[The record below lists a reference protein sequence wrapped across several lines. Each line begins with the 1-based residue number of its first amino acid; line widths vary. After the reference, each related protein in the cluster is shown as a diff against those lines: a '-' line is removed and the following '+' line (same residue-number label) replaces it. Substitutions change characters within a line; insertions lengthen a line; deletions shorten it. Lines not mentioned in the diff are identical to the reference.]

1 MSLGPRVKQGFLKW
15 GSVKVYMVGVV
26 EALDIA
32 TGFYEGSPHELFGA
46 CTQ

>member
-1 MSLGPRVKQGFLKW
+1 MGFCKGLY
-15 GSVKVYMVGVV
+15 SVGVV